1 MVLLNTSDILAQ
13 RDPLLEGVVIPSE
26 LVDKLMSYMSALT
39 DDDARNLGHLVPER
53 VPSGLPVVP
62 RHP

>member
-1 MVLLNTSDILAQ
+1 LLD
-13 RDPLLEGVVIPSE
+13 GVVLTPDLI
-26 LVDKLMSYMSALT
+26 DKLMSYMSALT